1 MAWRYLF
8 ARRSHSAVSVIAVVS
23 VCGVALATM
32 AIVCV
37 LSVFNGFR
45 NAVDVRDSRI
55 TPDLL
60 VTPASAPVINSADS
74 LCASIAALPGVACAA
89 PVVTDNAVAYRGG
102 YQLPVKLMGV
112 SPEEYK
118 RITGIERMIMP
129 GGRFLTSSIE
139 MDSVSS
145 AYWDEEITASGEF
158 SEDALFSPEG
168 VEETMPDLEEPV
180 AVPQG
185 VLAIGTASQLGF
197 SATLSPTELSSE
209 GVVLFMPRRTATTLN
224 EHNPA
229 ASFMVDSLE
238 VVGVAESGQND
249 FDNNTILVDLDLA
262 RALLEYDTQAS
273 SIYVMADSVSPVSA
287 AALASHLGNNY
298 VVRDRLQQHSLHLRM
313 ISIEKWITF
322 LLLSFI
328 LLIASFNVI
337 STISMLIVDKRRD
350 LVTLS
355 RLGAPR
361 SMISEIFCWE
371 SAYVC
376 AAGSLT
382 GALLGVALCLIQQYF
397 GIIKISGDASR
408 LILTTYPV
416 EVRVT
421 DLLLVLVP
429 SVGIAIVTAC
439 VSSRFARRQI
449 ESSSL

>member
-1 MAWRYLF
+1 M
-8 ARRSHSAVSVIAVVS
+8 SVIAVVS

-60 VTPASAPVINSADS
+60 VTPASAPVIAEADS
-74 LCASIAALPGVACAA
+74 LSAAIAELPGVACAT
-89 PVVTDNAVAYRGG
+89 PVVADNAVAYRGG

-112 SPEEYK
+112 DPEAYR
-118 RITGIERMIMP
+118 RITQIEKMVMP
-129 GGRFLTSSIE
+129 GGRFLKASIE
-139 MDSVSS
+139 MDAESS
-145 AYWDEEITASGEF
+145 SYEEEAVTAPGEF
-158 SEDALFSPEG
+158 NEDVLFASEG
-168 VEETMPDLEEPV
+168 VEQTSDFEDPEI
-180 AVPQG
+180 VPQG
-185 VLAIGTASQLGF
+185 VLAVGTASQLGF
-197 SATLSPTELSSE
+197 SAMLAPAELASE

-229 ASFMVDSLE
+229 ASFMMDSLE
-238 VVGVAESGQND
+238 VAGVVESGQND
-249 FDNNTILVDLDLA
+249 FDSNTILVDLDLA
-262 RALLEYDTQAS
+262 RSLLEYDTQAS

-287 AALASHLGNNY
+287 AELASHLGKNY
-298 VVRDRLQQHSLHLRM
+298 EVRDRLQQHSLHLRM

-376 AAGSLT
+376 AAGTLA

-416 EVRVT
+416 EVRAT
-421 DLLLVLVP
+421 DLLLVMVP
-429 SVGIAIVTAC
+429 SVGIAIVTAY

-449 ESSSL
+449 ESGV

>member
-45 NAVDVRDSRI
+45 NAVDMRDSRI

-60 VTPASAPVINSADS
+60 VTPAASPVIENADS
-74 LCASIAALPGVACAA
+74 LASVIGEMPGVACAT
-89 PVVTDNAVAYRGG
+89 PVVADNAVAYRAGF
-102 YQLPVKLMGV
+102 QLPVRLLGV
-112 SPEEYK
+112 DPSAY
-118 RITGIERMIMP
+118 RRLTGISSMIAP
-129 GGRFLTSSIE
+129 GGHFLD
-139 MDSVSS
+139 DSGNAAGETAASEP
-145 AYWDEEITASGEF
+145 DEEAEASGEF
-158 SEDALFSPEG
+158 SEEALFADVG
-168 VEETMPDLEEPV
+168 VETSPVPEAETP
-180 AVPQG
+180 VPQG
-185 VLAIGTASQLGF
+185 VLSVGAAAQLGF
-197 SATLSPTELSSE
+197 SASLSPAEFASE
-209 GVVLFMPRRTATTLN
+209 GVVLFMPRRTATVLN
-224 EHNPA
+224 EMNPA
-229 ASFMVDSLE
+229 SSFMTDSFE
-238 VVGVAESGQND
+238 VAGVAESGQNE
-249 FDNNTILVDLDLA
+249 FDGNTVIVNIDVA
-262 RALLEYDTQAS
+262 RSLLEYDAQAS
-273 SIYVMADSVSPVSA
+273 SVYVMTDSVAPLA
-287 AALASHLGNNY
+287 AGELADRLGPKY
-298 VVRDRLQQHSLHLRM
+298 EVRDRLQQHSLHLRM

-350 LVTLS
+350 IVTLS

-376 AAGSLT
+376 AAGTLA
-382 GALLGVALCLIQQYF
+382 GALLGVALCLVQQYF

-408 LILTTYPV
+408 MILTTYPV

-429 SVGIAIVTAC
+429 SVGIAAVTAW

-449 ESSSL
+449 TDND